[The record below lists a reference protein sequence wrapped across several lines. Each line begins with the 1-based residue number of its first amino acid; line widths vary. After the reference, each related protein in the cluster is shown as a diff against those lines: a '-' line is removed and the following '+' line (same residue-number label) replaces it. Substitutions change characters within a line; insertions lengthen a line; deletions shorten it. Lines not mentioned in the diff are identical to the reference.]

1 MKGLSKSRYTAFCQC
16 PKNLWL
22 KVYKPDMAEVD
33 EALKARFAQGNV
45 VGDLAMQLFGDFKK
59 VTAYQEDGSLD
70 LQKMIELTK
79 QYMDEGV
86 ENICEASFICEGG
99 YCAVDILRKTA
110 GGWAIYEVKSTSFHE
125 PNEQQEQSQTCLG
138 SAESRERS
146 TEGQFNGQEAKLEKY
161 APDIAYQRWVL
172 EQCGVNVTGTY
183 LVCLNSDYV
192 RHGELDI
199 QQLFVVNDMKNFV
212 ENEYLKVAP
221 RVAQAMKIIN
231 SELEPDMELSECC
244 MKPYGCAFWEYCKRQ
259 HGVPS
264 PSVFDVYGGKGKGG
278 FTFKKKL
285 DYYHQGLISFEDL
298 RSTDIGPIQNMQIEA
313 ALTNKEYINTEG
325 IRKFLNK
332 LSYPLYFLDFE
343 TMQDAVPRYDEAK
356 VYAQITFQYSLHI
369 KERESVSTFV
379 DTGKL
384 KYTKT
389 ANYITHREFLAPSD
403 GSDPRRAL
411 AEQLCKDIPKDV
423 CTLAYNKMF
432 ECGRIRE
439 LAALYPDLS
448 DHLLNIADNI
458 KDLIDPF
465 RAGDYYVPAMGG
477 SFSIKSVL
485 PALFPNDPELDYHNL
500 DKRCQ
505 NGGDAMNIFPRL
517 QQLEQSLP
525 HQGIQTQDGM
535 LVMADSLMPLS
546 EQIRI
551 REEIAASRQ
560 ALLDYC
566 KLDTW
571 AMVKVWE
578 KLKEQTNKFKNN

>member
-22 KVYKPDMAEVD
+22 NMYKPEEATVD
-33 EALKARFAQGNV
+33 EALQARFEQGSN
-45 VGDLAMQLFGDFKK
+45 VGDLAMGLFGNFKE
-59 VTAYQEDGSLD
+59 VTAHQEDGSLD

-86 ENICEASFICEGG
+86 ENICEASFSCEGG
-99 YCAVDILRKTA
+99 YCAVDILRKTP
-110 GGWAIYEVKSTSFHE
+110 GGWAIYEVKSSSFPE
-125 PNEQQEQSQTCLG
+125 
-138 SAESRERS
+138 
-146 TEGQFNGQEAKLEKY
+146 FNGQEAKLEKY
-161 APDIAYQRWVL
+161 APDIAYQKWVL

-183 LVCLNSDYV
+183 LVCLNSGYV
-192 RHGELDI
+192 RHGALDVK
-199 QQLFVVNDMKNFV
+199 QLFVVSDMKEMV
-212 ENEYLKVAP
+212 ENEYLKVQA
-221 RVAQAMKIIN
+221 RVGQAMKIIN
-231 SELEPDMELSECC
+231 SEQEPDMDLSECC
-244 MKPYGCAFWEYCKRQ
+244 MKPYKCAFWDYCKQ
-259 HGVPS
+259 KHHVPT
-264 PSVFDVYGGKGKGG
+264 PSVFDVYGGLGRGG

-285 DYYHQGLISFEDL
+285 DCYHQGLIAFEDL

-313 ALTNKEYINTEG
+313 ALTGGEFINSEG

-343 TMQDAVPRYDEAK
+343 TMQDAVPQYDGAK

-369 KERESVSTFV
+369 KQNE
-379 DTGKL
+379 
-384 KYTKT
+384 T
-389 ANYITHREFLAPSD
+389 APYEHREFLASSD

-485 PALFPNDPELDYHNL
+485 PALFPDDPGLDYHNL
-500 DKRCQ
+500 DERCQ
-505 NGGDAMNIFPRL
+505 NGGDAMTIFPRL
-517 QQLEQSLP
+517 QQMEQSLP
-525 HQGIQTQDGM
+525 KQGVQNQDGQ
-535 LVMADSLMPLS
+535 LVMADSLMPLP

-551 REEIAASRQ
+551 REEIAASRK

-571 AMVKVWE
+571 AMVKVWQ
-578 KLKEQTNKFKNN
+578 KLKEVAE

>member
-1 MKGLSKSRYTAFCQC
+1 MKRLSKSRYTLFSQC
-16 PKNLWL
+16 PKALWL
-22 KVYKPDMAEVD
+22 RVYKPEKAEVD
-33 EALKARFAQGNV
+33 EALQARFEKGNE
-45 VGDLAMQLFGDFKK
+45 VGDLAMRLFGDFKE
-59 VTAYQEDGSLD
+59 VTVKNTDGSLD
-70 LQKMIELTK
+70 IAKMIELTQ

-110 GGWAIYEVKSTSFHE
+110 DGWAIYEVKSTSFPE
-125 PNEQQEQSQTCLG
+125 
-138 SAESRERS
+138 
-146 TEGQFNGQEAKLEKY
+146 FNGQEAKLEKY
-161 APDIAYQRWVL
+161 APDIAYQKWVL

-199 QQLFVVNDMKNFV
+199 QQLFVVNDMKEMV
-212 ENEYLKVAP
+212 ENESLKVPA
-221 RVAQAMKIIN
+221 RVSQAMKVIN
-231 SELEPDMELSECC
+231 NEQEPDTELSECC

-264 PSVFDVYGGKGKGG
+264 PSVFDIYGGKGKGG

-285 DYYHQGLISFEDL
+285 DCYNQGLVTFEDL

-313 ALTNKEYINTEG
+313 ALTDKEYINTEG
-325 IRKFLNK
+325 IRKFLKK

-343 TMQDAVPRYDEAK
+343 TMQDAVPQYDGAK

-369 KERESVSTFV
+369 KEN
-379 DTGKL
+379 DTAPYK
-384 KYTKT
+384 
-389 ANYITHREFLAPSD
+389 HREFLAPSD

-411 AEQLCKDIPKDV
+411 AEQLCRDIPMDV

-439 LAALYPDLS
+439 LASLYPDLAP
-448 DHLLNIADNI
+448 HLLNIADHI
-458 KDLIDPF
+458 IDLIGPF

-485 PALFPNDPELDYHNL
+485 PALFPYDPELDYHNL
-500 DKRCQ
+500 DDRCQ
-505 NGGDAMNIFPRL
+505 NGGDAMTIFPRIKDM
-517 QQLEQSLP
+517 EP
-525 HQGIQTQDGM
+525 
-535 LVMADSLMPLS
+535 
-546 EQIRI
+546 
-551 REEIAASRQ
+551 EEAKASRQ
-560 ALLDYC
+560 ALLNYC

-571 AMVKVWE
+571 AMVKVWQ
-578 KLKEQTNKFKNN
+578 KLKEMAE